1 MIIDWDYFH
10 DFEKNTDYQKLQLLR
25 DYVECSLPKEYQ
37 NLDFL
42 KSTLKYLVKQ
52 YSQMTKTEM
61 ELLIVDSV
69 QRTDCKSTSNHKA
82 KTSEEREF
90 VKSLI
95 AGGKNNS
102 EISRIT
108 GFDRRTIAN
117 IRKELN

>member
-1 MIIDWDYFH
+1 MIIEWGCYH
-10 DFEKNTDYQKLQLLR
+10 DFEKNTDYQKRQLFN
-25 DYVECSLPKEYQ
+25 DFIDCKIPKEYK
-37 NLDFL
+37 NLEFL

-52 YSQMTKTEM
+52 YGIMTKTEM

-95 AGGKNNS
+95 TDGKNNS